1 MDIGVLLSAVN
12 FVHLKSREGGPFRS
26 RHVKGLTRRE
36 SGNPVTVAHIV
47 VGAGLEFPSWGE
59 ESAGRLPVDDRAR
72 RGVERTIDV
81 TALWLYC
88 AFFMRE
94 T

>member
-1 MDIGVLLSAVN
+1 MSLS
-12 FVHLKSREGGPFRS
+12 LW
-26 RHVKGLTRRE
+26 
-36 SGNPVTVAHIV
+36 SGKDFDPKRKWNPVTVAHIV